1 MSAGE
6 IHLSRADLEAAWES
20 NLRSAAH
27 APVRGLTIEDQ
38 DVFRSRYEAMLKR
51 ALLEDE
57 RAVTRVDV
65 LFAFGR
71 K

>member
-1 MSAGE
+1 MR
-6 IHLSRADLEAAWES
+6 LS
-20 NLRSAAH
+20 
-27 APVRGLTIEDQ
+27 VRCTIEDQ

-51 ALLEDE
+51 ALIDDE
-57 RAVTRVDV
+57 RAVTRGDV